1 MNYLNG
7 DGFSWL
13 TGPAN
18 KPERTLA
25 DKWLKLYGIHGFDP
39 GNSKFKPWLFFYH
52 YFNKF
57 SAM

>member
-39 GNSKFKPWLFFYH
+39 GNSKFKP
-52 YFNKF
+52 
-57 SAM
+57 